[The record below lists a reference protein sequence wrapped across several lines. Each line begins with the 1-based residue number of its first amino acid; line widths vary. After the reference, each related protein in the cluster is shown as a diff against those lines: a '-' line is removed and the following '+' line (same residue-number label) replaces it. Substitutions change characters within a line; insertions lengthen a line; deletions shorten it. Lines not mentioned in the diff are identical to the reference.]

1 MNHKLSHLIELIDK
15 LPEAQAKVLLSK
27 VMKES
32 PMVGFQII
40 TRQYGFADLRFA
52 NEQGI
57 QALVEAIA
65 PPVLIC
71 ALNGSDDAL
80 VRRFVSDLSPTDT
93 TEFINTLY
101 ASRAS
106 DEAIKNAQRKVLVKA
121 FLLER
126 KGRLTVTRPSLK

>member
-15 LPEAQAKVLLSK
+15 LPEAQAKLLLSK

-40 TRQYGFADLRFA
+40 TRQFGFADLRFA
-52 NEQGI
+52 DEQGI
-57 QALVEAIA
+57 QALVDAI
-65 PPVLIC
+65 PQPVLMC
-71 ALNGSDDAL
+71 ALNGSEDAL
-80 VRRFVSDLSPTDT
+80 VRRFVSGFSPAETTD
-93 TEFINTLY
+93 FIHALY

-106 DEAIKNAQRKVLVKA
+106 DQAIKNAQRKVLVKA

-126 KGRLTVTRPSLK
+126 KGQLTVTRPTIK

>member
-15 LPEAQAKVLLSK
+15 LPQAQAKLLLSK
-27 VMKES
+27 VMKEN

-40 TRQYGFADLRFA
+40 TRQFGFTDLRYA
-52 NEQGI
+52 DEQGI
-57 QALVEAIA
+57 QALLEAIEQ
-65 PPVLIC
+65 PVLIC

-80 VRRFVSDLSPTDT
+80 VRRFLSQCSPTET
-93 TEFINTLY
+93 TDFINTLY

-106 DEAIKNAQRKVLVKA
+106 DEAIKKAQRKVLVKA

-126 KGRLTVTRPSLK
+126 KGRLTVTRPKLK

>member
-15 LPEAQAKVLLSK
+15 LPEDQAKLLLSK

-40 TRQYGFADLRFA
+40 TRQYGFSDLRFA
-52 NEQGI
+52 DEQGI
-57 QALVEAIA
+57 EALVDSIDQS
-65 PPVLIC
+65 VLIC

-80 VRRFVSDLSPTDT
+80 VRRFLIHCSPKETTD
-93 TEFINTLY
+93 FINTLY

-106 DEAIKNAQRKVLVKA
+106 DEAIKKAQRKVLVKA
-121 FLLER
+121 FMLER
-126 KGRLTVTRPSLK
+126 KGRLTVSRPHLK